1 MYVILSGIGY
11 YLAGWF
17 VERKQSLRAYGE
29 VLLNSGLALG
39 GAACLLAT
47 AQATPSVVIFTS
59 VTAALFVLEAIR
71 RRNVWLGFPAS
82 VVFFLAYFEALAQ
95 LNTTGPQ
102 YYSIAAGVLG
112 VGMHYFLLRSNQKA
126 AALCTGLVAQ
136 MIILSTTYYQL
147 ISTEKMLFFLL
158 LFVQS
163 LLLLGYGLF
172 VRSRS
177 FVFLPVLF
185 VALTV
190 LTVAFSLLRGLSTA
204 LIIGL
209 TGLLLLF
216 LGILGLLS
224 RQKLMTATEQFGQRL
239 SNW

>member
-1 MYVILSGIGY
+1 MSGWDSQRVQSSSWPISKLS
-11 YLAGWF
+11 L
-17 VERKQSLRAYGE
+17 S
-29 VLLNSGLALG
+29 S
-39 GAACLLAT
+39 
-47 AQATPSVVIFTS
+47 
-59 VTAALFVLEAIR
+59 IR
-71 RRNVWLGFPAS
+71 RVP
-82 VVFFLAYFEALAQ
+82 
-95 LNTTGPQ
+95 
-102 YYSIAAGVLG
+102 SITPLPPVVLG

-190 LTVAFSLLRGLSTA
+190 LTATFSLLRGLSTA

-224 RQKLMTATEQFGQRL
+224 RQKLMNATEQFGQRL